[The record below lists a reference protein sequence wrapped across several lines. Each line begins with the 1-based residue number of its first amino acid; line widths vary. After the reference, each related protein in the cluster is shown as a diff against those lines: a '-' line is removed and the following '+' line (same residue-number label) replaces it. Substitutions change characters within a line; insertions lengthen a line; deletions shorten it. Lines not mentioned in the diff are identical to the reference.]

1 MTGRALGGGGT
12 VGKALALLDSVASAG
27 RPVRFTDLLDGS
39 PYPKAT
45 LYRLLR
51 TLSEQGMLAY
61 DVEDHTY
68 RPGMRLVRLA
78 HSAWAQSSV
87 APIARP
93 HLDALARDLGMTVH
107 LAQLDGGQVLY
118 LDKRTGA
125 RHIEMYSAAG
135 KTGPAYCTGIGKA
148 LLASLSPEALD
159 HALAR
164 QAFTRFTQTSLT
176 DAAALRSE
184 LDGIRAAGFACDRE
198 EHEPGIICVAV
209 PVRLRSGQGIA
220 AVSVTSRTSRHSLAD
235 LENLVPRLAVTAAA
249 ISAEAEAWYFPASAP
264 APVENGD

>member
-1 MTGRALGGGGT
+1 MTGGALGGGT

-27 RPVRFTDLLDGS
+27 RPVRFTDLLGES

-51 TLSEQGMLAY
+51 TLCEQGMLAY
-61 DVEDHTY
+61 DGADHTY

-78 HSAWAQSSV
+78 HSAWSQSSL

-93 HLDALARDLGMTVH
+93 HLDALAHDLGMTVH

-118 LDKRTGA
+118 LDKRSGA
-125 RHIEMYSAAG
+125 QQIEMYSAAG

-148 LLASLSPEALD
+148 LLASLPPEALD

-164 QAFTRFTQTSLT
+164 QAFTRFTHASLI
-176 DAAALRSE
+176 DAAALRAE
-184 LDGIRAAGFACDRE
+184 LDAIRARGFAHDRE
-198 EHEPGIICVAV
+198 EHEPGIVCVAV
-209 PVRLRSGQGIA
+209 PVRLGSGQGIG
-220 AVSVTSRTSRHSLAD
+220 AVSVASRTSRHSLAD
-235 LENLVPRLAVTAAA
+235 LEELVPRLKTTAAA
-249 ISAEAEAWYFPASAP
+249 IGADAQAWSFPAP
-264 APVENGD
+264 APVRMEAEP